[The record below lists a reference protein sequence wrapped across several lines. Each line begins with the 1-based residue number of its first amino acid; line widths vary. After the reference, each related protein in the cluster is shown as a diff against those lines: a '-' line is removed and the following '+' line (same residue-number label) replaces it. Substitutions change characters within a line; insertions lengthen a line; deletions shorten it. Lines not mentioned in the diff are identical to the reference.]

1 MLCEP
6 QVKPSAE
13 TQAIARVHRMGQVR
27 SVQVHRL
34 LGDDSVDERMLEI
47 LAGKTAVFD
56 TYVRESA
63 MGDSAPE
70 AVDISERNLA
80 ARIIAA
86 EQERLRVGPQDI
98 AATAGSPQDSPTA
111 PGTPQD
117 SPTAPGTPQ
126 DASTIP
132 EAPQDA
138 R

>member
-86 EQERLRVGPQDI
+86 EQERLRIGPQDAPNPGGSLQD
-98 AATAGSPQDSPTA
+98 AASAPDAAQDS
-111 PGTPQD
+111 GTI
-117 SPTAPGTPQ
+117 G
-126 DASTIP
+126 
-132 EAPQDA
+132 